1 MHKLWSMLFFT
12 VCIFAQSTEYRPTTI
27 ITNYDVNI
35 SITSSG
41 ELDIVEKLEIRPR
54 ILFDGRIYN
63 PVLSLNIPTMLQSKN
78 AIRGI
83 NQEIGNFFI
92 TLNDKPVMWQKD
104 IFYKNS
110 PDELLR
116 IRLQTDYIMS
126 LLSEAEL
133 KEVTKRSRP
142 KKYIYTIKYKVKRT
156 VYESLEKGFDEIG
169 WKIFKNRHVAIKNAT
184 INLFFP
190 TNLTKEEF
198 HTFDFHYTASTDKK
212 QIYEWKSKQ
221 HFYSKINNFRENDL
235 LFNVS
240 FPRNTLSQSSSRN
253 FNLVLGDQ
261 NDDEITK
268 PIKAGYEW
276 DQFLLYWQFPFF
288 IVYFIL
294 LYYYARS
301 YGSFG
306 ALGSI
311 VVRYGPPDNMSLLQ
325 SGLLLDKSA
334 DIEDFPAAIVELAA
348 MGHLKIVNEG
358 DKNLTYL
365 KRISKK
371 TDELTYDQR
380 YLLNKVL
387 FAKQDTYHFPFN
399 NNSDLYSK
407 FHQLNEKLYAW
418 LERHQYI
425 YENFKRTRNVF
436 LLKAFLSSLPI
447 LIFSLYV
454 TKDLYGER
462 LMIGSIA
469 GIFFLTVI
477 IVFILMKTNF
487 FEALPF
493 LIGIYIIIG
502 IPFVMKTHSYW
513 VLLSTPML
521 IMPFIYALMW
531 FFYKKIGIYTGK
543 GLQAYRHL
551 LGYHEFVKRTEAPK
565 LDALLK
571 VHPEHVES
579 ALSYAMLFKM
589 IRYPR
594 LPSFKSKLPT
604 NHRLDNS
611 HQNVYYF
618 GKVQIVNEG
627 SGPLFLFSLFGIVLF
642 LLLKAY
648 SMFIH

>member
-12 VCIFAQSTEYRPTTI
+12 VCLFSQSAT

-35 SITSSG
+35 SINSSG
-41 ELDIVEKLEIRPR
+41 ELDIVEKLEIQPR
-54 ILFDGRIYN
+54 TLDNGIIFGSFL
-63 PVLSLNIPTMLQSKN
+63 LSLNIPTMLQSKN

-83 NQEIGNFFI
+83 NRDIGNFFI
-92 TLNDKPVMWQKD
+92 TLNDKPVIWEKD

-110 PDELLR
+110 PDEVLR
-116 IRLQTDYIMS
+116 IRLRKDYIMS
-126 LLSEAEL
+126 LLSEVEL
-133 KEVTKRSRP
+133 EEVTKHP
-142 KKYIYTIKYKVKRT
+142 KKYIYTIKYKVKKS
-156 VYESLEKGFDEIG
+156 VSESLEKGFDEIV
-169 WKIFKNRHVAIKNAT
+169 WKIFKNRRHIAIKNAT

-198 HTFDFHYTASTDKK
+198 HTFDFHYTASTDKT

-221 HFYSKINNFRENDL
+221 HFYAKINNFRTNDL
-235 LFNVS
+235 LFHVS
-240 FPRNTLSQSSSRN
+240 FPQNTLSQSASKN
-253 FNLVLGDQ
+253 FNLVLGDK
-261 NDDEITK
+261 NNDEITK
-268 PIKAGYEW
+268 TRKAGFEW
-276 DQFLLYWQFPFF
+276 DRFLLYWQFPIF

-348 MGHLKIVNEG
+348 MGHLKIVHEG
-358 DKNLTYL
+358 NKKFSYL
-365 KRISKK
+365 KRIPKK
-371 TDELTYDQR
+371 TDKLTYDQR

-387 FAKQDTYHFPFN
+387 FAKEDTYHFPFN
-399 NNSDLYSK
+399 NNHDLYSK
-407 FHQLNEKLYAW
+407 LHQLNEKLYAW

-425 YENFKRTRNVF
+425 YENFKRTRNLF

-477 IVFILMKTNF
+477 IVFILMRRNF

-502 IPFVMKTHSYW
+502 VPFVVKTHSYW

-551 LGYHEFVKRTEAPK
+551 LGYHEFVKRTEASK

-571 VHPEHVES
+571 MHPEHVES

-594 LPSFKSKLPT
+594 LPSFKSTLPT

-618 GKVQIVNEG
+618 GKVQIVNTG
-627 SGPLFLFSLFGIVLF
+627 SGPFFIFSLFGIVLF
-642 LLLKAY
+642 LLLKAL
-648 SMFIH
+648 